1 MHLYYIL
8 QSVSGIMTQS
18 EKLYLL
24 NNMENLIFLH
34 VFFLI
39 IIPFSHRTF
48 LTSLFFLRGPVQIYS
63 SGVTAR
69 AHLKL

>member
-24 NNMENLIFLH
+24 NNMENLIIFH

-39 IIPFSHRTF
+39 IIPFGHRTF
-48 LTSLFFLRGPVQIYS
+48 LTSLPLRGPVQIYS